1 MSCAWSGAHTAHVH
15 VQLCLIGVWWP
26 CSAKCMIGRL
36 THPDCIHVSTHPY
49 TPSQVIKDFMQI
61 LSILQLTLVG
71 WQSTAESTFS
81 GLSFTPLSTKA
92 WLSWDCTLPRTPA
105 VAAQLSVLRLAAQLA
120 FPAATMVLVVLAWLV
135 YAVLQCLARR
145 QAFIQLLSRLKP
157 SIIGTLLACLSYYYP
172 SLAFAILSVFS
183 CRQVSCTCMVADSVR
198 ITTATCCPC
207 SRASV

>member
-1 MSCAWSGAHTAHVH
+1 
-15 VQLCLIGVWWP
+15 
-26 CSAKCMIGRL
+26 
-36 THPDCIHVSTHPY
+36 
-49 TPSQVIKDFMQI
+49 MQI

-120 FPAATMVLVVLAWLV
+120 FPAAAMVLVVLAWLV
-135 YAVLQCLARR
+135 YAVLQSLARR
-145 QAFIQLLSRLKP
+145 QAFIKLLSRLKP

-183 CRQVSCTCMVADSVR
+183 CRQVPRTCMVSVDLCPDHHSHLLSLQPHLC
-198 ITTATCCPC
+198 AT
-207 SRASV
+207 